1 MAEAQAT
8 IGGGTRRLHPL
19 VTAIGPG
26 VVMAGA
32 AVGGSHLVASTQAGA
47 LYGWALLVVLLLVNI
62 FKYPFFLYGMRY
74 TAATGET
81 ILHGYKRMG
90 NLYLYAFFALTLV
103 NALLNIAGVALITAS
118 LSLYFGLGGL
128 VDDRTMAVVVAVICA
143 GIIIFGRY
151 RMLDRATKLIMLVL
165 SASTLAAVVM
175 ALVEGPRGDPAFV
188 GQSPWTLAAFGFLI
202 QFMGWM
208 PAPIDVSAWPSLWM
222 AARARDT
229 GRRVSMRDAMVD
241 FHLGYIG
248 TVVLAIFFLAL
259 GALVMYGTGQGFG
272 ASGTQFSRDFIRMYS
287 ESIGP
292 WAEPIVAVAA
302 FTTMFS
308 TTLACI
314 DGWPRALAMST
325 ALAFGREDGLRRLH
339 IGWILLTVAVG
350 IAIVQVFVSSLG
362 QLLFFAMVVSFTTS
376 PVFAWI
382 NFRVIR
388 AEWVP
393 EQFHPGPA
401 LAALSWA
408 GLVFLTGST
417 AAFLVWLV
425 W

>member
-1 MAEAQAT
+1 MAQART
-8 IGGGTRRLHPL
+8 AIDGGSDRLRML
-19 VTAIGPG
+19 AMAIGPG

-47 LYGWALLVVLLLVNI
+47 NYGWALLVVLVLVNL

-81 ILHGYKRMG
+81 ILHGYRRMG
-90 NLYLYAFFALTLV
+90 SVYLYAFFALTLV
-103 NALLNIAGVALITAS
+103 NAMLNIAGVALITAS

-128 VDDRTMAVVVAVICA
+128 VDDRTMAVVVSMVCA
-143 GIIIFGRY
+143 GIIVFGRY
-151 RMLDRATKLIMLVL
+151 RLLDRTSKLIMLLL
-165 SASTLAAVVM
+165 SVSTLAAVVM
-175 ALVEGPRGDPAFV
+175 ALFEGPRGEAGFV
-188 GQSPWTLAAFGFLI
+188 GQSPWTLAAVGFLI

-208 PAPIDVSAWPSLWM
+208 PAPIDVAAWPSLWM
-222 AARARDT
+222 AARDRDT
-229 GRRVSMRDAMVD
+229 GRRTSVRDAMID
-241 FHLGYIG
+241 FHLGYVG
-248 TVVLAIFFLAL
+248 TVVLAVFFLAL
-259 GALVMYGTGQGFG
+259 GALVMYGTGERFG
-272 ASGTQFSRDFIRMYS
+272 TSGTQFSRDFIRMYS
-287 ESIGP
+287 ESIGS

-314 DGWPRALAMST
+314 DGWPRSLAMST
-325 ALAFGREDGLRRLH
+325 ALVFGREDRLRRLH

-350 IAIVQVFVSSLG
+350 IAIVQLFISSLG
-362 QLLFFAMVVSFTTS
+362 QLLFLAMVVSFTTS

-382 NFRVIR
+382 NYRVIR
-388 AEWVP
+388 ADWVP
-393 EQFHPGPA
+393 ERHRPGPA
-401 LAALSWA
+401 LVALSRV

-417 AAFLVWLV
+417 LAFLVWLA